1 MRRHPERYPLLTRD
15 PVTNEELT
23 VTRLENRARG
33 LVLEGE
39 FSLGWMGKLTP
50 EQLEFAGLLLRY
62 RGNVQKL
69 ATELGV
75 AYNTA
80 RSRLDAIVEALGG
93 TPEETPPRPDPVPP
107 SPDRDAVLQQLER
120 GEIAF
125 DDAMRIL
132 KG

>member
-1 MRRHPERYPLLTRD
+1 MRRQRYPLLTRD

-39 FSLGWMGKLTP
+39 FSLGWIGKLSP
-50 EQLEFAGLLLRY
+50 EQLEFAGLLLRH

-69 ATELGV
+69 ASELGV

-93 TPEETPPRPDPVPP
+93 APEEAKAEP
-107 SPDRDAVLQQLER
+107 SAIPTTPDRDTVLRQLER
-120 GEIAF
+120 GELSF
-125 DDAMRIL
+125 EDAMRLL
-132 KG
+132 KS

>member
-1 MRRHPERYPLLTRD
+1 MKRHLDRYPLLTRD
-15 PVTNEELT
+15 PVTGEELT

-33 LVLEGE
+33 LVIEAE
-39 FSLGWMGKLTP
+39 FSLGWMAKLTP
-50 EQLEFAGLLLRY
+50 DQLEFAGLLLRY

-69 ATELGV
+69 ANEMGV

-93 TPEETPPRPDPVPP
+93 
-107 SPDRDAVLQQLER
+107 SPDDAKPEKVDVDKTAVLAQLEK
-120 GEIAF
+120 GEISF
-125 DDAMRIL
+125 EDAMQTL

>member
-1 MRRHPERYPLLTRD
+1 MRRQRYPLLTRD
-15 PVTNEELT
+15 PVTGEELT

-39 FSLGWMGKLTP
+39 FSLGWIAKLSHD
-50 EQLEFAGLLLRY
+50 QIEFVGAFLRY

-69 ATELGV
+69 ASEMGV

-93 TPEETPPRPDPVPP
+93 TNDEPEAPRSKRTNPDDILVKLELGEL
-107 SPDRDAVLQQLER
+107 DVEDA
-120 GEIAF
+120 IKH
-125 DDAMRIL
+125 L
-132 KG
+132 KGSG

>member
-1 MRRHPERYPLLTRD
+1 
-15 PVTNEELT
+15 VTNEELI

-33 LVLEGE
+33 LVLEAE
-39 FSLGWMGKLTP
+39 FSLGWVGKLTP

-93 TPEETPPRPDPVPP
+93 VPEETQPRPDPVPP
-107 SPDRDAVLQQLER
+107 SPDRVPADRAAVLRQTVLQQLER
-120 GEIAF
+120 GEVSF
-125 DDAMRIL
+125 EDAMRML

>member
-1 MRRHPERYPLLTRD
+1 LKPHLERYPLLTRD
-15 PVTNEELT
+15 PVTGEELT

-33 LVLEGE
+33 LVMEAE
-39 FSLGWMGKLTP
+39 FSLGWIAKLTP
-50 EQLEFAGLLLRY
+50 DQLEFAGLLLRY

-69 ATELGV
+69 ANEMGV

-93 TPEETPPRPDPVPP
+93 
-107 SPDRDAVLQQLER
+107 SPDDAKPEKADVDKTAVLSQLEK
-120 GEIAF
+120 GEISF
-125 DDAMRIL
+125 EDAIKTL